1 MQYTTTITQKGQATI
16 PAPIRKS
23 LGIKPKSKITF
34 ELSGKKA
41 TILPVKD
48 FLLLKG
54 SLKSDKKFDIE
65 AMDKAVE
72 RQIVNEYAQK
82 APRR

>member
-1 MQYTTTITQKGQATI
+1 
-16 PAPIRKS
+16 

-34 ELSGKKA
+34 ELYGEKA
-41 TILPVKD
+41 TIAPIKD
-48 FLLLKG
+48 FLSLKG

-72 RQIVNEYAQK
+72 RQIVNEYVQK
-82 APRR
+82 ASRR